1 MPEVSGLQTDRVAPR
16 RRVVVT
22 GIGIVSPLG
31 NDPVTFFDSL
41 AAGTSGIRIL
51 DRPPSLAATS
61 ALGLKQH
68 VGGAVAFD
76 GAAHF
81 PPPRLRMLDRVAQFA
96 LVAAAQ
102 AVASSRIDFATL
114 DRERAGVFVGTGMG
128 GAQTTDD
135 GYHTLY
141 ANDSDRVQPYSVLMA
156 MNNAAAGWL
165 GIEYGLTG
173 PNLTFSTACSS
184 SAVAIGEAAMRIA
197 SGDVD
202 VMIAGGSEA
211 PLNAGTLVAWDA
223 LKTLAP
229 PDPVDAAKSCKPF
242 AADRGGLVLGEGA
255 AMMVVESFDGAV
267 ARGAP
272 ILAEIAGYG
281 LVTDSAHIT
290 RPSVEGQS
298 ATMRRALVSAGMSAG
313 DIGYINAHGTATLA
327 NDPIET
333 AAIRAVFGSA
343 VASIPVSSTKSMHG
357 HLLGAAGALEFA
369 ATILAMQNSIAP
381 PTINLDKPDAACDL
395 DYVPNVARRV
405 TISAAMS
412 SSFAF
417 GGTCACLIA
426 RRL

>member
-1 MPEVSGLQTDRVAPR
+1 MPSGRIALR

-31 NDPVTFFDSL
+31 NDPVTFFDGL
-41 AAGTSGIRIL
+41 AAGKSGIRLL
-51 DRPPSLAATS
+51 DPPASLSATS
-61 ALGLKQH
+61 ALASKRH
-68 VGGAVAFD
+68 VAGSVAFD

-81 PPPRLRMLDRVAQFA
+81 APPRLRMLDRVAQFA

-102 AVASSRIDFATL
+102 AVASSRIDFSSV

-141 ANDSDRVQPYSVLMA
+141 ANDSDRVKPYSVLMA

-165 GIEYGLTG
+165 GIEYALTG
-173 PNLTFSTACSS
+173 PNLTYSTACSS

-197 SGDVD
+197 GGDVD

-211 PLNAGTLVAWDA
+211 PLNLGTLVAWDA

-229 PDPVDAAKSCKPF
+229 PDPVDPAKSCKPF
-242 AADRGGLVLGEGA
+242 AADRSGLVLGEGA
-255 AMMVVESFDGAV
+255 AMLVLESLDDAL
-267 ARGAP
+267 ARGAT

-281 LVTDSAHIT
+281 LVTDAGHIT

-298 ATMRRALVSAGMSAG
+298 AAMRRALRSAAMSPG
-313 DIGYINAHGTATLA
+313 DIGYINAHGTATLS

-333 AAIRAVFGSA
+333 AAIRSVFGSA
-343 VASIPVSSTKSMHG
+343 ADSVPVSSTKSMHG

-369 ATILAMQNSIAP
+369 ATILALQNGIAP
-381 PTINLDKPDAACDL
+381 PTINLGKTDPACDL
-395 DYVPNVARRV
+395 DYVPNVSRRV
-405 TISAAMS
+405 AIAAAMS

-426 RRL
+426 LRA